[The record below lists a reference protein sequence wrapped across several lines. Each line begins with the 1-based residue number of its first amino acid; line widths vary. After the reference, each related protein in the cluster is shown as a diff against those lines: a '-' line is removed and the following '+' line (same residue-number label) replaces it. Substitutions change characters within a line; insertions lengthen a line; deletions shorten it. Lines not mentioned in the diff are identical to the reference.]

1 MGDVCSDFKEEKVLR
16 VRTQRDAESIWT
28 SVCKKS
34 LSKEVSPLTYNT
46 WFLSAKPYLS
56 GERVF
61 GLAVPSD
68 IAKEYVGQHR
78 PLIENA
84 LKDYTRV
91 NYSLEITVR
100 PDGTVPSQEERFSAF
115 EKNGNGNGNFRA
127 GQLNPNYSFSSFYR
141 GTRKQF
147 RARGFSGSRIDGKP
161 SQLQSSLSLRRIG
174 IGQDTS
180 HARNRQPSAPRFSA

>member
-1 MGDVCSDFKEEKVLR
+1 

-127 GQLNPNYSFSSFYR
+127 GQLNPNYSFSSFIVGP
-141 GTRKQF
+141 GTVSWRMARRNPSIATNVNESRSQIKF
-147 RARGFSGSRIDGKP
+147 NPVRAER
-161 SQLQSSLSLRRIG
+161 L
-174 IGQDTS
+174 
-180 HARNRQPSAPRFSA
+180 

>member
-1 MGDVCSDFKEEKVLR
+1 M
-16 VRTQRDAESIWT
+16 RTQRNADSIWS

-34 LSKEVSPLTYNT
+34 LCKEVSPLTYNT

-91 NYSLEITVR
+91 NYSLEISVR
-100 PDGTVPSQEERFSAF
+100 PDGTVPSQEELAPSF
-115 EKNGNGNGNFRA
+115 EKNGNGNGNGNGNFRA
-127 GQLNPNYSFSSFYR
+127 SQLNPNYSFSSFIV
-141 GTRKQF
+141 GPGNSF
-147 RARGFSGSRIDGKP
+147 A
-161 SQLQSSLSLRRIG
+161 
-174 IGQDTS
+174 
-180 HARNRQPSAPRFSA
+180 HAASVAVASMERCV